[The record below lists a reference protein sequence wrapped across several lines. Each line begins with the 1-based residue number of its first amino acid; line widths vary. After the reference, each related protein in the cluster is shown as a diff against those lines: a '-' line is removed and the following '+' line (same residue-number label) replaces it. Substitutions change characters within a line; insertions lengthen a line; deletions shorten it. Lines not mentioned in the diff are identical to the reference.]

1 MPQLQW
7 YDAAYVETFRSLDAT
22 VPRDLFFFLANS
34 SNTECSL
41 SPFAVALAGRCTLA
55 ELQSMSKDELSALG
69 AEVGMPPAAYALLIE
84 SVHEP
89 KPDSRFILPA
99 EAPAYPYG
107 NFTPANKRFRELAA
121 EVFQMADSDGS
132 GTLDFDELLE
142 VFRSPD
148 FVAFMLTNDFIDRD
162 GSGTIDIHE
171 WQDLLQGIHVQS
183 EEAGMFV
190 LNVWKQKLGK
200 V

>member
-1 MPQLQW
+1 
-7 YDAAYVETFRSLDAT
+7 
-22 VPRDLFFFLANS
+22 
-34 SNTECSL
+34 
-41 SPFAVALAGRCTLA
+41 
-55 ELQSMSKDELSALG
+55 
-69 AEVGMPPAAYALLIE
+69 
-84 SVHEP
+84 
-89 KPDSRFILPA
+89 
-99 EAPAYPYG
+99 
-107 NFTPANKRFRELAA
+107 
-121 EVFQMADSDGS
+121 MADSDGS